1 MNRAHQAPGVARLQR
16 GCGRA
21 RVNAGEPERFGR
33 VNVAD
38 TSDNALIEERELDWN
53 ATGCERALEMRG
65 VERRIDRVGTEDGR
79 DGASGV
85 EQLHRGE
92 RARIGE
98 DDAAAV
104 VELQNE
110 TREARKLGIDP
121 LHHPIAGHAKVHVQR
136 RAVVEHGK
144 LVLATPID
152 AGDGPAHE
160 STQSRPPQ
168 STPDVRVRHRRAR
181 DARA

>member
-1 MNRAHQAPGVARLQR
+1 MNRAHQTTGVARSER

-38 TSDNALIEERELDWN
+38 TSDNALIEERKLDRN
-53 ATGCERALEMRG
+53 TPGCERALEMRC
-65 VERRIDRVGTEDGR
+65 VERRVDRVGTEYRR
-79 DGASGV
+79 DRASGV
-85 EQLHRGE
+85 EQLDGGE

-110 TREARKLGIDP
+110 TREARKLGVDA
-121 LHHPIAGHAKVHVQR
+121 LHHPIAGHAKMHVQR
-136 RAVVEHGK
+136 RAVIEHGK
-144 LVLATPID
+144 LVLAAPID
-152 AGDGPAHE
+152 ARHGPAHE
-160 STQSRPPQ
+160 SPQPRPAQPA
-168 STPDVRVRHRRAR
+168 PDVRVRHRRAR

>member
-1 MNRAHQAPGVARLQR
+1 MNRAHQTLGIAGLER

-21 RVNAGEPERFGR
+21 GVNAGEPERLGC
-33 VNVAD
+33 VDVAD
-38 TSDNALIEERELDWN
+38 TSDDSLIEERELDWN
-53 ATGCERALEMRG
+53 TPGCERALEMGG

-79 DGASGV
+79 DRASGV
-85 EQLHRGE
+85 EQLDGGE

-98 DDAAAV
+98 HDAAAV

-110 TREARKLGIDP
+110 TREARKLGFDP
-121 LHHPIAGHAKVHVQR
+121 LHHPISGHAEVHVQR

-168 STPDVRVRHRRAR
+168 SAPDIRVRHRRAR